1 MIKFNEY
8 AAQAQFEPIQSFY
21 LKDDLNRDIWDDDN
35 KLYPDISEQL
45 TQISEDF
52 IDDLKLD
59 LEILDIVFCGS
70 LTNYNWSKYSD
81 IDLHILIDF
90 KEIDENH
97 ELIEQFCDLAKKVW
111 NEKHD
116 IQIKGYDVEIALQD
130 KNDFDEEIKL
140 PRLGAAY
147 SIMNDDWIKKPSKEE
162 FEPDENLIKK
172 KAGDLM
178 ESIKELEKD
187 FENKIPYKE
196 IAPRLK
202 KVWKK
207 IKDGRQ
213 AGLDREGE
221 FSIENLV
228 FKLLRRNGYIERLM
242 DLKFKSYDKQ
252 FK

>member
-1 MIKFNEY
+1 MFKFNEY

-21 LKDDLNRDIWDDDN
+21 LKDDLNRDVWDEDN
-35 KLYPDISEQL
+35 KLNPEISEQL
-45 TQISEDF
+45 IQIAEDF
-52 IDDLKLD
+52 MDDLD
-59 LEILDIVFCGS
+59 FGADIQDIVFCGS

-81 IDLHILIDF
+81 IDLHILINYDD
-90 KEIDENH
+90 IDENH
-97 ELIEQFCDLAKKVW
+97 ELVEQLCDLAKKVW

-116 IQIKGYDVEIALQD
+116 IQISGYDVEIAIQD
-130 KNDFDEEIKL
+130 KSDFDEEIKQ
-140 PRLGAAY
+140 PKLGAAY
-147 SIMNDDWIKKPSKEE
+147 SISDNDWIKEPSKEN
-162 FEPDENLIKK
+162 FEPDEELIKK

-178 ESIKELEKD
+178 DRIKELEED
-187 FENKIPYKE
+187 FDNKVEYKE
-196 IAPRLK
+196 IAPKLK

-228 FKLLRRNGYIERLM
+228 FKLLRRNGYIDRLM
-242 DLKFKSYDKQ
+242 NLKFKSYDKQ